1 MEEKDKHICSYCI
14 FNISEYDL
22 SFIECSNLSLS
33 CHFCNN
39 TAQCDTDG
47 GVCKYIAKVNT
58 ICLTR
63 RSRPSPKELG
73 DMTAGTV
80 HPWMPEESI
89 NGSTNSA
96 TIEVGNSPL
105 TIQELLHGHIVDDF
119 LGVFYRLE

>member
-1 MEEKDKHICSYCI
+1 M
-14 FNISEYDL
+14 FP
-22 SFIECSNLSLS
+22 
-33 CHFCNN
+33 NN
-39 TAQCDTDG
+39 SGRYYLKPSDILRCAEPTA
-47 GVCKYIAKVNT
+47 KRK
-58 ICLTR
+58 R

>member
-1 MEEKDKHICSYCI
+1 M
-14 FNISEYDL
+14 DL
-22 SFIECSNLSLS
+22 IHQNPMFPSCARKKVSSLYNCAS
-33 CHFCNN
+33 K
-39 TAQCDTDG
+39 TT
-47 GVCKYIAKVNT
+47 VK
-58 ICLTR
+58 R